1 MAKEHDH
8 IECANR
14 TQKTIGHLLTS
25 DKVTNSPWVATAAF
39 YKAVHVVEAVF
50 SNDNAIG
57 HTSDHDRR
65 EQALKSARKY
75 EHIYQNYSVL
85 KRASTNARYL
95 SECRVFD
102 DYMTPDGV
110 VATLLKHHLHQLEKS
125 AKKCLSPNGAS
136 QMTSILSLLE

>member
-1 MAKEHDH
+1 MAKERDH

-25 DKVTNSPWVATAAF
+25 DKAANSPWIATAAF
-39 YKAVHVVEAVF
+39 YKAVHIVEAAY
-50 SNDNAIG
+50 SNDSAIG
-57 HTSDHDRR
+57 HTSDHERR

-75 EHIYQNYSVL
+75 EHIYESYSIL

-102 DYMTPDGV
+102 DYMTPDVV
-110 VATLLKHHLHQLEKS
+110 VATLLRHHLHQVEKS
-125 AKKCLSPNGAS
+125 AKRFLTPNGAS
-136 QMTSILSLLE
+136 QLTSILSLFE